1 MNIEEQL
8 KRYRENQNIIPDE
21 QHIKETVRKSIESYC
36 SVEQEKQLTYW
47 EFLWTEL
54 HLIRKRWWLLQM
66 LLLWTAATLLPYLLD
81 NRYVIRMLGMI
92 GVLFIVLMIW
102 AFYYNSKDS
111 IEAINGI
118 FDMFNEYCC
127 DTVLFISAEKDEI
140 KNRLLLRKNNG
151 GSELQKD
158 LLSDDKYLDFAIE
171 CMKRVLSMLE
181 KKGIK
186 YFVIEEREK

>member
-66 LLLWTAATLLPYLLD
+66 LLLWTAATL
-81 NRYVIRMLGMI
+81 
-92 GVLFIVLMIW
+92 
-102 AFYYNSKDS
+102 
-111 IEAINGI
+111 
-118 FDMFNEYCC
+118 
-127 DTVLFISAEKDEI
+127 
-140 KNRLLLRKNNG
+140 
-151 GSELQKD
+151 
-158 LLSDDKYLDFAIE
+158 FA
-171 CMKRVLSMLE
+171 RS
-181 KKGIK
+181 
-186 YFVIEEREK
+186 FRQ

>member
-66 LLLWTAATLLPYLLD
+66 LLLWTAATLLPDLLD

-92 GVLFIVLMIW
+92 GVLFIVLMIPEFW
-102 AFYYNSKDS
+102 KNKSCDCMQ
-111 IEAINGI
+111 IEATCLYSLRQIYAARIFLFGI
-118 FDMFNEYCC
+118 VD
-127 DTVLFISAEKDEI
+127 LFMISLFCITLRGSVNLALSEI
-140 KNRLLLRKNNG
+140 VI
-151 GSELQKD
+151 QF
-158 LLSDDKYLDFAIE
+158 LLSLIH
-171 CMKRVLSMLE
+171 
-181 KKGIK
+181 I
-186 YFVIEEREK
+186 

>member
-81 NRYVIRMLGMI
+81 NRYVIRMLGI
-92 GVLFIVLMIW
+92 ETGNSSLPQL
-102 AFYYNSKDS
+102 YNLHKDLG
-111 IEAINGI
+111 ERKN
-118 FDMFNEYCC
+118 
-127 DTVLFISAEKDEI
+127 VAEQYPDVVEELAARLLEI
-140 KNRLLLRKNNG
+140 KDG
-151 GSELQKD
+151 
-158 LLSDDKYLDFAIE
+158 
-171 CMKRVLSMLE
+171 RVALPL
-181 KKGIK
+181 K
-186 YFVIEEREK
+186 